1 MTTVWTD
8 VSKSNSV
15 VSEVDFLFSDGL
27 DFLFS
32 DSSDYV
38 FLEGTTSIV
47 WNGVTKSNP
56 AWATINKN

>member
-1 MTTVWTD
+1 MTTWAD
-8 VSKSNSV
+8 VNKSNSV

-38 FLEGTTSIV
+38 FQEGSSSIV
-47 WNGVTKSNP
+47 WSAVNKSSP
-56 AWATINKN
+56 TWATINKN